1 MKDFIDRQCVLI
13 QTAIAD
19 YRKSDVGLNTLI
31 NKLDGLR
38 IALED
43 SVWSEDLSEPIFDM
57 ERINSEVI
65 DKKRTL
71 NSSELSAL
79 NAILTKIEL
88 LVSNQRT
95 LLKLVK

>member
-19 YRKSDVGLNTLI
+19 YRRNDISLNTLV

-38 IALED
+38 ITLED
-43 SVWSEDLSEPIFDM
+43 SVWSEDLFEPIFDI

-65 DKKRTL
+65 DKKRPL
-71 NSSELSAL
+71 NSSEMSAL
-79 NAILTKIEL
+79 NAILTKVEL
-88 LVSNQRT
+88 LVTDQRT
-95 LLKLVK
+95 LLKLVE